1 MVTKEYQRMV
11 YAVIEAL
18 RTGEYVKPV
27 QEAIRR
33 AMKKYRIQGSS
44 LDRRASGIIY
54 GVFRN
59 QGLIDRIIE
68 SLTNIEISKID
79 SEARAALR
87 LVTYTVQLDP
97 RAGHS
102 LKHTIIRY
110 AKKYL
115 ERKGRDN
122 ILKLIDIIASNKWR
136 PVSEEDKIIINYRVS
151 PQLYEA
157 LKHSFDLLGEDLE
170 AFLSSTFKQ
179 YTKTFRVNSLKASRN
194 AVLEYLRR
202 AGYEV
207 RPGNY
212 SPNSIIVSGPLGK
225 DLVRLIETGIL
236 TPQDESSMV
245 AVELLDP
252 KPGTS
257 IADLCAAPGGK
268 TSYLAEYTRLKSR
281 IHSFEIYSDRAKR
294 MKRLLERTGTIEA
307 VTIHVEDARRSPEIL
322 GEKSMDCV
330 LVDPPCSSTGA
341 IARNPDVRWR
351 YKEEDMRQIIVL
363 QQELLEAGWRLLKP
377 GGRLLYTVCSVLV
390 EEGEYVVK
398 QFLEKHGDAV
408 LVKLE
413 KPFKQSPL
421 LPGTMRAYPHL
432 HGTIGFYYALL
443 EKK

>member
-1 MVTKEYQRMV
+1 MALKEYERMV
-11 YAVIEAL
+11 YAIIEAIKQ
-18 RTGEYVKPV
+18 GEHVKPI

-33 AMKKYRIQGSS
+33 VMNKYKIQGTRF
-44 LDRRASGIIY
+44 DRRASGIIY

-68 SLTNIEISKID
+68 SIAGVRTDEID
-79 SEARAALR
+79 SDARAVLR

-102 LKHTIIRY
+102 IKHTFIRY

-115 ERKGRDN
+115 ARKGRDDT
-122 ILKLIDIIASNKWR
+122 LKLIDTITRNKWK
-136 PVSEEDKIIINYRVS
+136 PISEEDKIIINYRIS
-151 PQLYEA
+151 PQLYRA
-157 LKHSFDLLGEDLE
+157 LKHSFDLLGENLE
-170 AFLSSTFKQ
+170 AFLSSTYKQ

-212 SPNSIIVSGPLGK
+212 SPSAIIVSGSLDK
-225 DLVRLIETGIL
+225 ELVKLIETGIL

-294 MKRLLERTGTIEA
+294 MRRLLERTGTIKA
-307 VTIHVEDARRSPEIL
+307 VTIHVGDARRSPEVL
-322 GEKSMDCV
+322 GEKSMDYV

-351 YKEEDMRQIIVL
+351 YREEDIKQIIIL

-390 EEGEYVVK
+390 DEGEYVVK
-398 QFLEKHGDAV
+398 QFLEKHGDAA